1 MSQKLK
7 SYQIGFLNTT
17 VSALYSIGLHSRAPL
32 GWAGVGDSDH
42 GCAAEKSAL
51 KHEKGVQPS
60 ICMVYLIN
68 WSLSQFSKEKE
79 RE

>member
-1 MSQKLK
+1 M
-7 SYQIGFLNTT
+7 
-17 VSALYSIGLHSRAPL
+17 
-32 GWAGVGDSDH
+32 GDSDR
-42 GCAAEKSAL
+42 GCAAVKSAL

-60 ICMVYLIN
+60 ICKVYLIN